1 MIALES
7 LGLFLALNFDGTGS
21 HLFSQSERKRGNFYL
36 DSKTSLFNFFGRKR
50 QNCCILLSWIGALCF
65 QHTNY
70 YRFSLR
76 AHCLLTTAS
85 TDPEKCILSHQKP
98 IFVGQKSFYRRRLAQ
113 NYRQTASFN
122 DYFLVFAELWLVKLT
137 N

>member
-7 LGLFLALNFDGTGS
+7 LDRISLALNFDGTGS
-21 HLFSQSERKRGNFYL
+21 HLFSQRERKRGNFHL
-36 DSKTSLFNFFGRKR
+36 DSKTSLFNYFRRKR
-50 QNCCILLSWIGALCF
+50 QNCCILVSWIGALCF

-85 TDPEKCILSHQKP
+85 NHLCKCICLIKNQFLSDKEAFNVADWRKIIAKQLHLTMTLL
-98 IFVGQKSFYRRRLAQ
+98 FFH
-113 NYRQTASFN
+113 NY
-122 DYFLVFAELWLVKLT
+122 D
-137 N
+137 